1 MTGPRRRL
9 SPRWLLPGFVV
20 LMELGLANFAVAQQK
35 QVLVLYSTRRDA
47 QITLIGERELPRILD
62 KGLNNEVDYYSEYID
77 RVRFPNPTY
86 RAGFHDFVQVKYQ
99 GRRFD
104 IVIAMDEVAL
114 EFAATNRAEFF
125 PQTPIVYFT
134 AFPETQRVAN
144 STGILSHVDMRGTVE
159 LATMLQPDLQHVFV
173 VSGTQGAAQLL
184 EAMRTQLQSF
194 EPRLSITYLTG
205 LPTSELESR
214 LATLPAHSMVYYLFV
229 SNDGTGQNFHPLE
242 YLDRVAA
249 VSNSPVYSW
258 VDSTM
263 DHGIVGGNLK
273 SQTVETQ
280 AIGELALR
288 VLSGERADGIPISS
302 RDLNVRQVDWRQLQ
316 RWKIPESRVP
326 AGVTIRFQEPTA
338 WDRYRL
344 YILGA
349 LGVLLVQSGL
359 IAGLLIQRT
368 RRRRAET
375 GLQASQSELRSSYDR
390 IRDLGAR
397 LLHAQETERARIA
410 RELHDD
416 ITQQMSLLVIDLAL
430 LRADGQAKTLA
441 QEAMT
446 RVEHIIRSVRDLS
459 HRLHPA
465 KLRLIGLVAALRDLQ
480 RELTQADV
488 PITFT
493 YEQVPK
499 TLPPDV
505 TLCVFRVVQEALH
518 NALKYSHARAIR
530 VHLGSSAKELTL
542 TISDDGVGFD
552 VNASMGKGLGLVSIA
567 ERLETVGGTFQIRSQ
582 PGAGTALDV
591 RVPLSIVKATD
602 IAAV

>member
-1 MTGPRRRL
+1 VTGPLRRL
-9 SPRWLLPGFVV
+9 SARWWLPGFVV

-47 QITLIGERELPRILD
+47 QIAIIGERELPRILD

-114 EFAATNRAEFF
+114 DFVATNRAEFF
-125 PQTPIVYFT
+125 PETPIVYFT

-173 VSGTQGAAQLL
+173 VTGTQGAAQLL

-229 SNDGTGQNFHPLE
+229 SNDGTGKNFHPLE

-258 VDSTM
+258 VDSTI

-288 VLSGERADGIPISS
+288 VLGGERADSIPISS

-316 RWKIPESRVP
+316 RWKIPESLVP
-326 AGVTIRFQEPTA
+326 AGVLGLG
-338 WDRYRL
+338 DLGRL
-344 YILGA
+344 GIG
-349 LGVLLVQSGL
+349 
-359 IAGLLIQRT
+359 
-368 RRRRAET
+368 RRADVVVLDDNLE
-375 GLQASQSELRSSYDR
+375 
-390 IRDLGAR
+390 I
-397 LLHAQETERARIA
+397 ERV
-410 RELHDD
+410 
-416 ITQQMSLLVIDLAL
+416 LVA
-430 LRADGQAKTLA
+430 G
-441 QEAMT
+441 ET
-446 RVEHIIRSVRDLS
+446 RV
-459 HRLHPA
+459 
-465 KLRLIGLVAALRDLQ
+465 
-480 RELTQADV
+480 
-488 PITFT
+488 
-493 YEQVPK
+493 
-499 TLPPDV
+499 
-505 TLCVFRVVQEALH
+505 
-518 NALKYSHARAIR
+518 
-530 VHLGSSAKELTL
+530 
-542 TISDDGVGFD
+542 
-552 VNASMGKGLGLVSIA
+552 
-567 ERLETVGGTFQIRSQ
+567 
-582 PGAGTALDV
+582 AG
-591 RVPLSIVKATD
+591 
-602 IAAV
+602 

>member
-1 MTGPRRRL
+1 
-9 SPRWLLPGFVV
+9 
-20 LMELGLANFAVAQQK
+20 
-35 QVLVLYSTRRDA
+35 
-47 QITLIGERELPRILD
+47 
-62 KGLNNEVDYYSEYID
+62 
-77 RVRFPNPTY
+77 
-86 RAGFHDFVQVKYQ
+86 
-99 GRRFD
+99 
-104 IVIAMDEVAL
+104 
-114 EFAATNRAEFF
+114 
-125 PQTPIVYFT
+125 VYFT

-159 LATMLQPDLQHVFV
+159 LATVLQPDLQHVFV

-194 EPRLSITYLTG
+194 ERRLSITYLTG

-229 SNDGTGQNFHPLE
+229 SNDGTGKNFHPLE

-258 VDSTM
+258 VDSTI

-288 VLSGERADGIPISS
+288 VLGGERADSIPISS

-326 AGVTIRFQEPTA
+326 AGVTISFKEPSV

-349 LGVLLVQSGL
+349 VGVLLVQSGL
-359 IAGLLIQRT
+359 IAGLLIQRM

-390 IRDLGAR
+390 IRDLGVR
-397 LLHAQETERARIA
+397 ILHAQETERARIA

-430 LRADGQAKTLA
+430 LRGDGQAKTLA
-441 QEAMT
+441 EEAMS

-459 HRLHPA
+459 HRLHPT

-480 RELTQADV
+480 RELTQPDV

-493 YEQVPK
+493 HDEVPK

-552 VNASMGKGLGLVSIA
+552 VNASMGKGLGLISIA
-567 ERLETVGGTFQIRSQ
+567 ERLEAVGGTVEIRSR
-582 PGAGTALDV
+582 PGAGTALEV
-591 RVPLSIVKATD
+591 RVPLSIVNNTD
-602 IAAV
+602 ISAV

>member
-1 MTGPRRRL
+1 MIAPLRRL
-9 SPRWLLPGFVV
+9 SRRWLLPGFVV
-20 LMELGLANFAVAQQK
+20 LMELGLASVASAQQK

-47 QITLIGERELPRILD
+47 QIAVVGERELPRILD

-77 RVRFPNPTY
+77 RVRFPNPNY
-86 RAGFHDFVQVKYQ
+86 RAGFHDFVKVKYQ

-125 PQTPIVYFT
+125 PETPIVYFT

-159 LATMLQPDLQHVFV
+159 LAAMLQPDLQHVFV

-184 EAMRTQLQSF
+184 AAMRTQLQSL
-194 EPRLSITYLTG
+194 EAPLSITYLTG

-229 SNDGTGQNFHPLE
+229 SSDGTGQNFHPLE
-242 YLDRVAA
+242 YLDRLAA
-249 VSNSPVYSW
+249 VSNSPIYSW

-288 VLSGERADGIPISS
+288 VLGGERADSISISS
-302 RDLNVRQVDWRQLQ
+302 RDLNVRQVDWRQLR

-326 AGVTIRFQEPTA
+326 AGVTIRFQERSA
-338 WDRYRL
+338 WDRYKL

-359 IAGLLIQRT
+359 IAGLLIQRA

-390 IRDLGAR
+390 IRDLGVR
-397 LLHAQETERARIA
+397 LLHAQEAERSRIA

-430 LRADGQAKTLA
+430 LRGDGQAKTLA
-441 QEAMT
+441 QEAMS
-446 RVEHIIRSVRDLS
+446 RVEQIIRSVRDLS
-459 HRLHPA
+459 HRLHPT
-465 KLRLIGLVAALRDLQ
+465 KLRLIGLVSALRDLQ
-480 RELTQADV
+480 DELTQADL
-488 PITFT
+488 PITLT
-493 YEQVPK
+493 YDPVPK

-518 NALKYSHARAIR
+518 NALKYSHAHAIK
-530 VHLGSSAKELTL
+530 VHLGCSAKELRL
-542 TISDDGVGFD
+542 TIADDGVGFD
-552 VNASMGKGLGLVSIA
+552 LDAAKGKGLGLISIA
-567 ERLETVGGTFQIRSQ
+567 ERLEALGGTFEIRSQ
-582 PGAGTALDV
+582 RGAGTALEA
-591 RVPLSIVKATD
+591 RVPLSIVKDAGTL
-602 IAAV
+602 AV

>member
-1 MTGPRRRL
+1 VIAPLRRL
-9 SPRWLLPGFVV
+9 SRRWLLPGFVA
-20 LMELGLANFAVAQQK
+20 LMELGLASLASAQQK

-47 QITLIGERELPRILD
+47 QIAVVGERELPRILD

-77 RVRFPNPTY
+77 RVRFPNPNY
-86 RAGFHDFVQVKYQ
+86 RAGFHDFVKVKYQ

-125 PQTPIVYFT
+125 PETPIVYFT

-159 LATMLQPDLQHVFV
+159 LAAMLQPDLQHVFV

-184 EAMRTQLQSF
+184 EAMRTQVQSL
-194 EPRLSITYLTG
+194 EPPLSITYLTG

-229 SNDGTGQNFHPLE
+229 SSDGTGQNFHPLE
-242 YLDRVAA
+242 YLDRLAA
-249 VSNSPVYSW
+249 VSNSPIYSW

-273 SQTVETQ
+273 SQIVETQ

-288 VLSGERADGIPISS
+288 VLGGERADSIAISS
-302 RDLNVRQVDWRQLQ
+302 RDLNVSQVDWRQLR

-326 AGVTIRFQEPTA
+326 AGVTIRFQEPSA
-338 WDRYRL
+338 WDRYKL

-359 IAGLLIQRT
+359 IAGLLIQRA

-390 IRDLGAR
+390 IRDLGVR

-430 LRADGQAKTLA
+430 LRGDGQARTLA
-441 QEAMT
+441 QEAMS
-446 RVEHIIRSVRDLS
+446 RVEQIIRSVRDLS
-459 HRLHPA
+459 HRLHPT
-465 KLRLIGLVAALRDLQ
+465 KLRLIGLVSALRDLQ
-480 RELTQADV
+480 HELTQADL
-488 PITFT
+488 PITLT
-493 YEQVPK
+493 YDPVPK

-518 NALKYSHARAIR
+518 NALKYSHAHAIK
-530 VHLGSSAKELTL
+530 VHLGCAAKELRL
-542 TISDDGVGFD
+542 TIADDGVGFD
-552 VNASMGKGLGLVSIA
+552 LDATRGKGLGLISIA
-567 ERLETVGGTFQIRSQ
+567 ERVEALGGTFEIRSQ
-582 PGAGTALDV
+582 RGAGTALEA
-591 RVPLSIVKATD
+591 RVPLSIVKDAGT
-602 IAAV
+602 IAV